1 MTNWP
6 EFEKHDNYRPWAD
19 AEEVALTRDEYNQ
32 ARDAIAAM
40 QWRPIETAPS
50 GKKILIVYK
59 NSLGNARIIIAKHYS
74 KFAVEASYDTDLD
87 TDYSEETDTYY
98 WPEGWYEQADNW
110 DEYTDIALNQGKPS
124 HWMPLPP
131 QPTGEL

>member
-50 GKKILIVYK
+50 
-59 NSLGNARIIIAKHYS
+59 
-74 KFAVEASYDTDLD
+74 
-87 TDYSEETDTYY
+87 
-98 WPEGWYEQADNW
+98 
-110 DEYTDIALNQGKPS
+110 DEYVWVSMFAFNKPEHGRLQCEAVKHNGEWLLYDEAKAWPPT

-131 QPTGEL
+131 QPTGDL

>member
-6 EFEKHDNYRPWAD
+6 EFDEHPQSVL
-19 AEEVALTRDEYNQ
+19 VAVDGSGNRTYHVSLDEQQYNQ

-50 GKKILIVYK
+50 
-59 NSLGNARIIIAKHYS
+59 
-74 KFAVEASYDTDLD
+74 
-87 TDYSEETDTYY
+87 
-98 WPEGWYEQADNW
+98 
-110 DEYTDIALNQGKPS
+110 DEYVWVSMFAFNKQEHGRIQCEAVKHNGEWILTDEAKAWPPT

-131 QPTGEL
+131 QPTGDL